1 MNRRLVL
8 GVVALAALLTLAGC
22 SSILGPGEPDAEAL
36 GKNVTYD
43 WETDANATFDIND
56 TRYEAVYRVE
66 NRSYLELYDRDALGT
81 EHPLDI
87 EGLKF
92 RFENGTVRNLTA
104 DDVERTRQRT
114 NVSLPG
120 EQVSGRVAFSAP
132 RNGKSFNL
140 PAFVSGSY
148 EVTLPESARV
158 SVPILAQVSPG
169 EYDATLENDRV
180 TLVWDDVES
189 RMLSIRWYLERDL
202 WIFGALV
209 ILALVI
215 GTGGTIY
222 YLRQIRELERRREEV
237 GLDVDT
243 GDDVG
248 DDGPPPGMR

>member
-81 EHPLDI
+81 ESPLEI

-92 RFENGTVRNLTA
+92 QFENGTVRNLTA
-104 DDVERTRQRT
+104 EDVELSRKRMTVSFPGE
-114 NVSLPG
+114 NVSG
-120 EQVSGRVAFSAP
+120 KVAFSAP
-132 RNGKSFNL
+132 RNGKSFAL
-140 PAFVSGSY
+140 PTFLSGSY

-169 EYDATLENDRV
+169 GYDSTLRNDRV
-180 TLVWDDVES
+180 TLTWDDVEQRS
-189 RMLSIRWYLERDL
+189 LSIRWYLERDL
-202 WIFGALV
+202 WIFGGLV
-209 ILALVI
+209 ILALLI
-215 GTGGTIY
+215 GTGGTLY
-222 YLRQIRELERRREEV
+222 YLRQIRQLENRREEV

-243 GDDVG
+243 GDDLD